1 MYVNNNL
8 ELETSIQDQNIKH
21 VRIQTTNMKSI
32 NFEEVSTSFDPNPS
46 KCEGNNAEYNCKQWI
61 LYNLKL
67 ESGAVCITKVFKEQ
81 GKLMK
86 ILISTENKEVFTIS
100 YISVILLI
108 SLIAEIKF
116 KIFKKYDLYYW

>member
-1 MYVNNNL
+1 M
-8 ELETSIQDQNIKH
+8 
-21 VRIQTTNMKSI
+21 
-32 NFEEVSTSFDPNPS
+32 
-46 KCEGNNAEYNCKQWI
+46 
-61 LYNLKL
+61 KL
-67 ESGAVCITKVFKEQ
+67 ESGAVCTTKVFKEQ

-116 KIFKKYDLYYW
+116 KIFKKYDSYYKVCNKLTDSQC